1 MLAHVLPLLACPNCA
16 NPLEQGDS
24 VLRCAGGHSF
34 DIAKQGVVTLVR
46 GKPAAGDT
54 AEMVAARAAFLD
66 AGHYAPI
73 ADALASLA
81 GPGPVLD
88 AGAGTG
94 HYLAHLLE
102 CVDGVGLALDSSK
115 PALRKAAKAHPAIGA
130 VACDLWQP
138 LPVRTGV
145 AGVVLNVFAPRVPAE
160 LRRVLR
166 EDGVLLLVAPAAD
179 HLGELVSTLD
189 LMAVE
194 EGKQD
199 KVDARMAEH
208 FTVAKRLPVAF
219 PMRLDHDAVR
229 ALVGMGPNAFHGDRS
244 ARVAGLPAR
253 VSVTASV
260 TVTAY
265 RPR

>member
-1 MLAHVLPLLACPNCA
+1 VLAHVLPLLACPNCA
-16 NPLEQGDS
+16 APLHEAGAA
-24 VLRCAGGHSF
+24 LRCGTGHSF
-34 DIAKQGVVTLVR
+34 DVAKQGFVTLVR
-46 GKPAAGDT
+46 GKLAAGDT
-54 AEMVAARAAFLD
+54 AEMVAARSAFLD
-66 AGHYAPI
+66 AGHYTPI
-73 ADALASLA
+73 ADALARLA
-81 GPGPVLD
+81 GPGPVVD

-115 PALRKAAKAHPAIGA
+115 PALRRAAKAHPGIGA

-145 AGVVLNVFAPRVPAE
+145 AGVVLNVFAPRVPSE
-160 LRRVLR
+160 LHRVLR
-166 EDGVLLLVAPAAD
+166 SDGVLLLVAPAAD

-189 LMAVE
+189 LLAVE
-194 EGKQD
+194 EDKQT

-208 FTVAKRLPVAF
+208 FTVGNRLPVAF
-219 PMRLDHDAVR
+219 PMSLDRDAVR

-244 ARVAGLPAR
+244 ARIAELPVR
-253 VSVTASV
+253 TSVTASV